1 MQGCS
6 LEVKIRDRFDQSTF
20 QISSDLILGSWG
32 ATRIEGRLD
41 EKQYVMLPLGYVT
54 PLGQNSR

>member
-6 LEVKIRDRFDQSTF
+6 LDVKIRDRFDQSTF

-54 PLGQNSR
+54 PL